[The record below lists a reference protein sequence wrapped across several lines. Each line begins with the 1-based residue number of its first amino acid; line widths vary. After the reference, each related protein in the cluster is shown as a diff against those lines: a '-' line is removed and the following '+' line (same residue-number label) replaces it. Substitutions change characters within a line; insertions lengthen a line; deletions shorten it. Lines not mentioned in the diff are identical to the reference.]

1 MLVEYY
7 TFKNGEERHTVEIDI
22 EEGIYG
28 DNLEEIQIINKKI
41 SEAVNLPIGT
51 FKFRRVL

>member
-7 TFKNGEERHTVEIDI
+7 TFENGEERHTVEIDI
-22 EEGIYG
+22 EEDIYG
-28 DNLEEIQIINKKI
+28 DNLEEIQIINQKI
-41 SEAVNLPIGT
+41 SEAANLPIGT